1 MSELYN
7 ISSSP
12 HIRAKDTSAK
22 IMLYVIIALLPASIF
37 GVYNFG
43 LRALLLIAVC
53 IASCVASEW
62 IFEKIV
68 HKKSTITD
76 FSAVLT
82 GLLLALNL
90 PHTLP
95 IWQAV
100 LGSIFAIVIVKML
113 FGGLGQNF
121 MNPALG
127 ARCFLLVS
135 FASTMTSFTY
145 DGVTGATPL
154 ALMRNGES
162 VDTMKMFLG
171 TTAGTIGETSVI
183 ALLIGAVFLLLMG
196 VIDLRIPG
204 SYLITFVVFLLI
216 FSGKGF
222 DVNYIAAQLCGG
234 GLMLGAFFMA
244 TDYVTSPITPSGKII
259 YGILDILVNVFRS
272 FPFIILMVIVIPFT
286 RMIAGKAIGTKAAL
300 VPLTISAIPFVAR
313 VIESALR
320 SVDHGLIEAARSFG
334 AGDLQ
339 IIFRVYLK
347 EALPAILSGIT
358 LTMISLIGY
367 SAMGGAIGAG
377 GLGDVAIRYGYQA
390 YKMPYLISTSI
401 VLIIFVQVIQ
411 SVGNLLY
418 KKLS

>member
-1 MSELYN
+1 MY
-7 ISSSP
+7 
-12 HIRAKDTSAK
+12 DV
-22 IMLYVIIALLPASIF
+22 IMKAFGQTVYMVIGSTIFSVILGFIPAI
-37 GVYNFG
+37 VLTVTAPDG
-43 LRALLLIAVC
+43 LRP
-53 IASCVASEW
+53 
-62 IFEKIV
+62 
-68 HKKSTITD
+68 
-76 FSAVLT
+76 
-82 GLLLALNL
+82 N
-90 PHTLP
+90 
-95 IWQAV
+95 
-100 LGSIFAIVIVKML
+100 
-113 FGGLGQNF
+113 
-121 MNPALG
+121 
-127 ARCFLLVS
+127 
-135 FASTMTSFTY
+135 
-145 DGVTGATPL
+145 
-154 ALMRNGES
+154 
-162 VDTMKMFLG
+162 
-171 TTAGTIGETSVI
+171 
-183 ALLIGAVFLLLMG
+183 
-196 VIDLRIPG
+196 
-204 SYLITFVVFLLI
+204 
-216 FSGKGF
+216 
-222 DVNYIAAQLCGG
+222 
-234 GLMLGAFFMA
+234 
-244 TDYVTSPITPSGKII
+244 KII

-347 EALPAILSGIT
+347 EALPGIT